1 MRGLRGTTGEEEFKE
16 LYEESL
22 KTFQEGEV
30 VKGRI
35 VGVDKEFVM
44 IDIGYKSEGRIPISE
59 FLTPTGE
66 ITAQTGE
73 WVDVLI
79 EKRDDE
85 EGDILLSKER
95 AAKILVWDEI
105 SRIYRDDGVIEGKI
119 VGKVKGGLTVDIGI
133 PAFLPGSQIDLQ
145 PIRDMDHLLGEPF
158 PFKILKYNKK
168 RNNVVLSR
176 RVLLEKEREEQ
187 RNAILN
193 TLENDQ
199 VLEGVV
205 KNITDY
211 GIFIDLGGIDGLLH
225 VTDMSWGRASHP
237 SELCKVG
244 DKMQV
249 KVLNFDRER
258 HRVSLGLKQLHPD
271 PWTTVTERYPIGRRV
286 KGKDR
291 QLDRLRGLCGI
302 GKWGGRVDPCF

>member
-1 MRGLRGTTGEEEFKE
+1 MT
-16 LYEESL
+16 
-22 KTFQEGEV
+22 
-30 VKGRI
+30 
-35 VGVDKEFVM
+35 
-44 IDIGYKSEGRIPISE
+44 
-59 FLTPTGE
+59 
-66 ITAQTGE
+66 
-73 WVDVLI
+73 
-79 EKRDDE
+79 KR
-85 EGDILLSKER
+85 GDILLSKER

-105 SRIYRDDGVIEGKI
+105 SRIYRDDGVIEGKM

-133 PAFLPGSQIDLQ
+133 PAFLPGSQIDLATDS
-145 PIRDMDHLLGEPF
+145 RYGSFTGRHL

-187 RNAILN
+187 RNPILN

-199 VLEGVV
+199 VLEGIV

-237 SELCKVG
+237 SEICKVG

-271 PWTTVTERYPIGRRV
+271 PWTTVTEKYPIGSRV
-286 KGKDR
+286 RGKSST
-291 QLDRLRGLCGI
+291 
-302 GKWGGRVDPCF
+302 